1 MSPPFT
7 SGLNGLVN
15 LTRLNLSYNQI
26 NDVTGE
32 LNTDWKE
39 FAFSKLKWKHYQ
51 VIGMSMLLIP
61 DVLN

>member
-26 NDVTGE
+26 NNLTGE
-32 LNTDWKE
+32 MNTKTEQELSSPNTQMKTLTSD
-39 FAFSKLKWKHYQ
+39 
-51 VIGMSMLLIP
+51 
-61 DVLN
+61 